1 MATYYLGLKYGA
13 DMNPEMV
20 TAGTSSAGS
29 GVDVEVRIDTTNG
42 TTREGSVLILQQ
54 IIAFIEQGGQGPG
67 GGANLPAT

>member
-1 MATYYLGLKYGA
+1 MATYYLGLKNGA

-42 TTREGSVLILQQ
+42 TTRAATVLALLQ
-54 IIAFIEQGGQGPG
+54 IIAFVEQGGQGPG
-67 GGANLPAT
+67 DGANLPAT